1 MSKAQG
7 GSPGAAFSED
17 VERVTSLITLQ
28 VAVRDCCR
36 CLRYF
41 FLRDVH

>member
-1 MSKAQG
+1 MSKAQE